1 MCYPA
6 RANRGDSM
14 LIKSEEMEGEEL
26 EIDKLLS
33 LAKDIGTFETNE
45 VLFEENDPGDSLYII
60 LEGRVEIS
68 LLWEDGRRLGLD
80 VMRPGFLFGEIA
92 LFNPGPRTATARTL
106 EPCKLA
112 QLRHDDLMAEIKKRP
127 DLAVEILLIM
137 GQRMRWMNQQLHE
150 YVFMPLPSRL
160 ARKLLY
166 LLPEGGGDGQR
177 LRLSQTELAD
187 FAGATREAVSKTL
200 SGWKKQGI
208 LATSRGSMEVLDR
221 PSLRAIAGF

>member
-1 MCYPA
+1 
-6 RANRGDSM
+6 M
-14 LIKSEEMEGEEL
+14 LIKSDEMEGEEL

-33 LAKDIGTFETNE
+33 LAKDIRTFEGNE

-112 QLRHDDLMAEIKKRP
+112 LLSHDDLMMEIKKRP

-166 LLPEGGGDGQR
+166 LLPEGGTAGEKLQ
-177 LRLSQTELAD
+177 LSQTELAD

-221 PSLRAIAGF
+221 SSLRAIAGF